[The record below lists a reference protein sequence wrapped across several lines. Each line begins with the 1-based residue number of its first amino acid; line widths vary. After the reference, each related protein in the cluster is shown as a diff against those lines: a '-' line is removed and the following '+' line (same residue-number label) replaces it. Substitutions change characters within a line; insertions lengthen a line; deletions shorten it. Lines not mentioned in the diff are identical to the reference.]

1 MDKRYEVYAL
11 ADAHFYETP
20 DRLAGAGEAAPLYAT
35 ARRAVPE
42 GWEATRVGDW
52 LTLSP
57 LGPDGTPAAGPAQG
71 WKIHASATRANAE
84 EIAAAVWDYCVPRR
98 IPFKFVPGPH
108 LLHLRNTKYAA
119 RDSSGKFVTVYP
131 ADEEQL
137 HTVLSELGAL
147 LKGFE
152 GPYILTD
159 LRWGDGPLYV
169 RYGAFAR
176 RFVVDERGSLV
187 PAVLDGDGR
196 LVPDR
201 RAPSFQVPE
210 WVTLPAFLEPHLAAR
225 NTTTVGELPYRIEKA
240 LHFSNGGGVYAG
252 TDLRDGRKVVL
263 KEGRPHAGL
272 ASDGADAIARLEREK
287 RALEAVS
294 GTGVVPEVRD
304 WFTLGDHRFLVM
316 DFVEGRPLNAFFA
329 ERHPLLS
336 PDPAPGAVAAYTTW
350 AVRIHRAVE
359 RAVEKVHA
367 RGIVFNDLHVF
378 NVMVAPDEESVFL
391 IDFEAAARA
400 EENGRQ
406 VVAHPGFFA
415 PADRRGAEV
424 DRYALACLR
433 LALFLPVTT
442 LFVVDRGK
450 AAHLAEVIAEQFPDV
465 PRDFLDEAV
474 AEITRA
480 PSERGGPVT
489 GGAGTGARSTVPAV
503 PAVPSVPAS
512 RVEPGDWPHSRDSMV
527 KAILASAT
535 PERDDRL
542 FPGDV
547 AQFSD
552 GGGLGLAHG
561 AAGVLYALAAT
572 GADRYDEGELWLLD
586 HTAPAPTGTP
596 LGFYDGLAGVAHVLD
611 LLGHRQ
617 RALDLV
623 DGILRER
630 WQNLSSDLHGG
641 LAGLGLVLGHLAHMT
656 GEPELRERAEEAAD
670 ILVRRLAEP
679 AAGAPRRRAGLL
691 RGASGPAL
699 FLLRHYEATGE
710 RALLDA
716 AASALRRDLECCV
729 ERENGALEVDEGWRT
744 MPYLGDGSVG
754 VGLVL
759 DEYLA
764 AAAGG
769 PWTSPYDSEPPG
781 GAARGGRSAT
791 GGAQSPAGADG
802 PTTGGTRPPAADDG
816 RTIPGDERTTAG
828 GRPGHANTG
837 TAAADDRPATPGA
850 LSATRADARAAA
862 DDRRATAV
870 GGPGHGST
878 GPTSEGAG
886 PAAGRGG
893 PAARSAGPVIGGD
906 GRVAGSGGPGAER
919 AAGNGAHTADAFE
932 RARAGIVTAATSR
945 FYAQPGLFQGRAGM
959 ILHLARTTAPGATRA
974 RLERQIDG
982 LGWLAMSYQGQLAF
996 PGHQMMRLSMD
1007 LATGTAGCLLALAAA
1022 LDEGAGAHLPFL
1034 PPPHRRP
1041 H

>member
-11 ADAHFYETP
+11 ADTHFYETP
-20 DRLAGAGEAAPLYAT
+20 DRLDAGGAAPLFET

-42 GWEATRVGDW
+42 GWEAARTGDW
-52 LTLSP
+52 LNLTP
-57 LGPDGTPAAGPAQG
+57 LGPDGAPAPGPAQG
-71 WKIHASATRANAE
+71 WKVHASATRANAE
-84 EIAAAVWDYCVPRR
+84 EIAAIVWDYCVPRR

-108 LLHLRNTKYAA
+108 LLHLRNTKYAG
-119 RDSSGKFVTVYP
+119 RDTSGKFVTLYP
-131 ADEEQL
+131 ADEERL
-137 HTVLSELGAL
+137 HTVLRELGEL

-159 LRWGDGPLYV
+159 LRWYDGPLYV

-176 RFVVDERGSLV
+176 VFTVDERGSLV
-187 PAVLDGDGR
+187 PAVRDGSGT

-225 NTTTVGELPYRIEKA
+225 GATTVGELPYRIEKA

-287 RALEAVS
+287 RALEAVA

-316 DFVEGRPLNAFFA
+316 DFVEGRPLNSFFA
-329 ERHPLLS
+329 ERHPLLAPD
-336 PDPAPGAVAAYTTW
+336 PDPAAVAAYTAW
-350 AVRIHRAVE
+350 AVRIHGAVE

-378 NVMVAPDEESVFL
+378 NIMVAPDEESVFL
-391 IDFEAAARA
+391 IDFEAAAPA

-415 PADRRGAEV
+415 PPDRRGADV

-433 LALFLPVTT
+433 LALFMPVTT

-465 PRDFLDEAV
+465 PRAFLDEAV
-474 AEITRA
+474 AEITRTVA
-480 PSERGGPVT
+480 GGGPV
-489 GGAGTGARSTVPAV
+489 
-503 PAVPSVPAS
+503 PSAPAS

-535 PERDDRL
+535 PDRDDRL
-542 FPGDV
+542 YPGDI

-572 GADRYDEGELWLLD
+572 GAERHEEGERWLLE
-586 HTAPAPTGTP
+586 HTAPPPTGTP
-596 LGFYDGLAGVAHVLD
+596 LGLYDGLAGVAHVLH

-623 DGILRER
+623 EGILRER
-630 WQNLSSDLHGG
+630 WRNLSWDLRGG
-641 LAGLGLVLGHLAHMT
+641 LAGLGLVLGHLAVET
-656 GEPELRERAEEAAD
+656 GEPELRARAAEAAE
-670 ILVRRLAEP
+670 LVVGRLAEP
-679 AAGAPRRRAGLL
+679 APAAPDRRRAGLL

-699 FLLRHYEATGE
+699 FLLRQYEATGE
-710 RALLDA
+710 RALLEA

-729 ERENGALEVDEGWRT
+729 QRAGGALEVDEGWRT
-744 MPYLGDGSVG
+744 LPYLGDGSVG
-754 VGLVL
+754 VGMVL
-759 DEYLA
+759 DAYLA
-764 AAAGG
+764 LAGD
-769 PWTSPYDSEPPG
+769 P
-781 GAARGGRSAT
+781 
-791 GGAQSPAGADG
+791 DG
-802 PTTGGTRPPAADDG
+802 
-816 RTIPGDERTTAG
+816 
-828 GRPGHANTG
+828 
-837 TAAADDRPATPGA
+837 
-850 LSATRADARAAA
+850 
-862 DDRRATAV
+862 
-870 GGPGHGST
+870 
-878 GPTSEGAG
+878 
-886 PAAGRGG
+886 
-893 PAARSAGPVIGGD
+893 
-906 GRVAGSGGPGAER
+906 
-919 AAGNGAHTADAFE
+919 AFE
-932 RARAGIVTAATSR
+932 RARAGVLTAATSR

-959 ILHLARTTAPGATRA
+959 ILHLARTDTPGATRE
-974 RLERQIDG
+974 RLREQIAG
-982 LGWLAMSYQGQLAF
+982 LGWFAMPYQGQLAF

-1022 LDEGAGAHLPFL
+1022 LGEDTGPVPGGGLRAHLPFL

-1041 H
+1041 S